1 VFQREK
7 NCCGADN
14 QFGGLE
20 LLHMVSTP
28 VSKNQTKTRSDF
40 LESVPEQKLEFICL
54 KNRTQNQ
61 NPCSIKCRTRIEI
74 SEKKK
79 KKTGTRGLMGS

>member
-1 VFQREK
+1 MFQREK

-40 LESVPEQKLEFICL
+40 WNRFQN
-54 KNRTQNQ
+54 KNWN
-61 NPCSIKCRTRIEI
+61 
-74 SEKKK
+74 
-79 KKTGTRGLMGS
+79 LYV